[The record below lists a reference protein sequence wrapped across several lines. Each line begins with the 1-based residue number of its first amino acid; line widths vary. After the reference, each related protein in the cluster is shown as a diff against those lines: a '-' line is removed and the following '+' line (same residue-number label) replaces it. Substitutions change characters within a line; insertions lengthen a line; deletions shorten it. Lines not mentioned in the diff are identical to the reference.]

1 MTLTYYTDEYI
12 QIGLT
17 LAGNFTGN
25 KGTFNTLAVLGSS
38 VLSGESSWKPSSHS
52 SRGVFIGLDSVATG
66 GIDIVADSNQYIDF
80 TTTNNDFRGRV
91 AYNTTNND
99 LKICMLMGAVLLL

>member
-17 LAGNFTGN
+17 PAGNFTRN
-25 KGTFNTLAVLGSS
+25 KSTFNTLAVTGSS
-38 VLSGESSWKPSSHS
+38 VISWETLWKPSSHS

-66 GIDIVADSNQYIDF
+66 GIDIVSDGNQYIDF
-80 TTTNNDFRGRV
+80 TTL
-91 AYNTTNND
+91 NND
-99 LKICMLMGAVLLL
+99 LEEELHITQQTMI